1 MTVLSLNNRSVIL
14 ILLFVKVAFISS
26 PILAHNKVVVIPL
39 GNDAPLLTPLEPLAP
54 ESPQDSNYII
64 SANTVIDKTTNLLWQ
79 RIGDGTTRTWDE
91 AWTYCRT
98 LTIDTYESWR
108 LPSWQ
113 ELQSIVSFDQYSPAI
128 NGVAFPSTTNG
139 TFWTAS
145 TDPYDSD
152 EALRVNFFGG
162 IVLGSAKDSAT
173 QVRCVR

>member
-14 ILLFVKVAFISS
+14 ILLFIKVAFIAS
-26 PILAHNKVVVIPL
+26 PIMAHNKVVVIPL
-39 GNDAPLLTPLEPLAP
+39 GDDAPLLTPFEPLAP

-79 RIGDGTTRTWDE
+79 RISDGTTRTWDE

-98 LTIDTYESWR
+98 LTIDTYDSWR

-113 ELQSIVSFDQYSPAI
+113 ELQSIVSFDQYLPAI

-139 TFWTAS
+139 RYWSSS
-145 TDPYDSD
+145 TDPYISD
-152 EALRVNFFGG
+152 NAIVVSFSGG
-162 IVLGSAKDSAT
+162 IVLGVAKDSAT